1 MKEKISPASK
11 VPLRPFDSLFT
22 PSDEAFGLKTAVEEM
37 PIDKLVGFED
47 HPFHVTEDEEMEALV
62 ESIEQNGILSPLIVR
77 PIENGKYEIVSG
89 HRRKHAAELAGL
101 TTVPVCKRELSRDEA
116 VLAMV
121 DSNLHRE
128 HLLPSEKAFAY
139 KMKLEAIKHQG
150 QTSGQLVPKS
160 DDNRSAS
167 EIGSQMGESYKTVQ
181 RFIRLT
187 NLIPELLRRVD
198 SGEIA
203 LTPAYELSFLT
214 AEQQRD
220 VVEEMSYSDVKP
232 SLAQAKKLRQ
242 FAEQGRL
249 SQTAVGS
256 ILMQPKANQKEL
268 LSIPAEKLSDYFP
281 AFFTAVQKEQR
292 IIEALEFYNR
302 HLEKTRVSER

>member
-11 VPLRPFDSLFT
+11 VPRRPFDSLFT

-150 QTSGQLVPKS
+150 QTSRQVVDKS
-160 DDNRSAS
+160 KAADT
-167 EIGSQMGESYKTVQ
+167 IGNEVGESGRQVQ

-214 AEQQRD
+214 AEQQQD

-268 LSIPAEKLSDYFP
+268 LSIPAEKLSAYFP
-281 AFFTAVQKEQR
+281 ASFTAVQKEQR

>member
-101 TTVPVCKRELSRDEA
+101 KTVPVCKRELSRDEA

-150 QTSGQLVPKS
+150 QTSGQLVPKP

-214 AEQQRD
+214 AEQQQD

-232 SLAQAKKLRQ
+232 SLAQAKNLGSLPSRAVFLRQ
-242 FAEQGRL
+242 L
-249 SQTAVGS
+249 S
-256 ILMQPKANQKEL
+256 E
-268 LSIPAEKLSDYFP
+268 
-281 AFFTAVQKEQR
+281 AF
-292 IIEALEFYNR
+292 
-302 HLEKTRVSER
+302 